1 MEPTHLKLEKVA
13 PFWLQKHPETLSRF
27 DLKIWGDQPGNLCQ
41 DAACAHAGPGKV
53 VVEFFFGRFQVGV
66 SKNRG
71 APKWMVYNENPIKM
85 DDLGVPLFS
94 ETSRWMLNMWPVGFG
109 FSDLVLDFRL
119 IRNFL
124 SNVLVPENVIQPP
137 ISYTSAFATNSL
149 EFEFFR
155 PAAVGSP
162 LPISTIF
169 HPGCPPALAQRAE
182 LQWPSAKANF
192 NEL

>member
-1 MEPTHLKLEKVA
+1 MGLALKIVEVLRGIQWFWNFQMEPTHLKLEKVA

-119 IRNFL
+119 IRNFF
-124 SNVLVPENVIQPP
+124 IQCLGPWKCHTTTHQLHFS
-137 ISYTSAFATNSL
+137 I
-149 EFEFFR
+149 R
-155 PAAVGSP
+155 
-162 LPISTIF
+162 
-169 HPGCPPALAQRAE
+169 
-182 LQWPSAKANF
+182 
-192 NEL
+192 NELLRIRIL